1 VHPLEPLFNPQS
13 VAIIGASHHEGKIG
27 NIVVH
32 NIIASGYKGKIYL
45 INPKGGKILGLPVYK
60 SIDDIPSVDVAI
72 VVVPAKIAVE
82 MADKVASKAKYIIV
96 ITSGFSEIGNIDME
110 QKLVE
115 SARKHGSRI
124 LGPNVFGIFS
134 SKAPINATFGPAEIK
149 KGNIGVISQ
158 SGALGIAMIGKA
170 AEDNLGLS
178 AIVSIGNKAD
188 LSEVEIL
195 SYLFQDELTKVIF
208 MYIEGLENGH
218 EFMEIVKKKPEE
230 KKIIALKAGR
240 SRAGARAV
248 ASHTGSLAG
257 SDEIFDA
264 AFRQAGILRADS
276 LEDAF
281 NWVATIAA
289 SPPPK
294 GENVVIITNGGGLGV
309 VAADACEKYGLKL
322 YDDMEMLQ
330 KIFEDVMPEFGSY
343 KNPVDLTGQA
353 GAREY
358 ELALRRAF
366 ENDAIHAILALYC
379 ERGDAELES
388 LMNTLIRVHKEYEG
402 KKPALYALFGGEG
415 TTKIVTEMKKN
426 RIPAFYEVEDAV
438 SSLHALYKAYE
449 KRDEEKIEDIEMDD
463 DAIRKIIDAAI
474 NEGRSRL
481 LSHEAKEILLHA
493 GLDVPPFRLARN
505 IDEAIEYAN
514 EIGYPVAM
522 KVVSEDIIHKTDV
535 GGVVLNVEN
544 DEEAI
549 DAYELIMKNCHMHAR
564 RARIEGIEIT
574 KMLPPGTETIVGA
587 TTDASFGKVLMFGL
601 GGIYVEVLKDVSF
614 RIAPISKKEA
624 EKMVREIDSYPI
636 LAGIRGEKRKDI
648 NAIIDSI
655 YRIGI
660 LVNKFGEISELDINP
675 LIVYEKGA
683 KVVDARI
690 MIKVKK

>member
-1 VHPLEPLFNPQS
+1 MHSLEPLFNPKS
-13 VAIIGASHHEGKIG
+13 VAIVGASHHEGKIG
-27 NIVVH
+27 NIVVR
-32 NIIASGYKGKIYL
+32 NIVASGYKGKVYL
-45 INPKGGKILGLPVYK
+45 INPKGGEILGLPVYK
-60 SIDDIPSVDVAI
+60 SIDDIPEVDLSI
-72 VVVPAKIAVE
+72 IVVPAKIAVE
-82 MADKVASKAKYIIV
+82 LAEKVAMKSKYIIV
-96 ITSGFSEIGNIDME
+96 ITSGFSEVGNIDGE
-110 QKLVE
+110 RKLVE
-115 SARKHGSRI
+115 NAKKHGARI

-134 SKAPINATFGPAEIK
+134 AKAPINATFGPAEIK
-149 KGNIGVISQ
+149 KGNIGVVSQ

-178 AIVSIGNKAD
+178 SIVSIGNKAD

-195 SYLFQDELTKVIF
+195 SYLFQDKLTKVIF
-208 MYIEGLENGH
+208 MYMEGLENGR

-240 SRAGARAV
+240 SKAGARAV

-264 AFRQAGILRADS
+264 AFRQAGIIRAYS

-281 NWVATIAA
+281 NWVATIAS

-294 GENVVIITNGGGLGV
+294 GKNVVIITNGGGLGV

-322 YDDMEMLQ
+322 YDDIEML
-330 KIFEDVMPEFGSY
+330 KKTFEDVMPEFGSY
-343 KNPVDLTGQA
+343 KNPIDLTGQA

-358 ELALRRAF
+358 ELALKRAF
-366 ENDAIHAILALYC
+366 EDENIHAILALYC
-379 ERGDAELES
+379 ERGDAELEA
-388 LMNTLIRVHKEYEG
+388 LMNTLIKVHKEYEG

-415 TTKIVTEMKKN
+415 TSRIVAEMKKN
-426 RIPAFYEVEDAV
+426 RIPAFGEVEDAV

-449 KRDEEKIEDIEMDD
+449 KREEEKIEDVEMDE
-463 DAIRKIIDAAI
+463 AGIEKIISNAI

-481 LSHEAKEILLHA
+481 LSHEAKEILRLA

-505 IDEAIEYAN
+505 IDEAVKYAK

-522 KVVSEDIIHKTDV
+522 KVVSEDILHKTDV
-535 GGVVLNVEN
+535 GGVVLNIDNE
-544 DEEAI
+544 EEAI
-549 DAYELIMKNCHMHAR
+549 DAYELIMKNSRMHVPK
-564 RARIEGIEIT
+564 ARIEGVEIS
-574 KMLPPGTETIVGA
+574 KMLPKGTETIIGS

-614 RIAPISKKEA
+614 RIAPVSKKEA
-624 EKMVREIDSYPI
+624 ERMVREIDSYPI

-648 NAIIDSI
+648 KAIIESI

-660 LVNKFGEISELDINP
+660 LVDKFEEIAELDINP

-690 MIKVKK
+690 LIKVEK